1 MVSRKQ
7 FYTIFSIF
15 IIIFISAVLIFNSK
29 DEEITGNN
37 LIYKDNIIYTAEG
50 KKYNGKIIESEGLK
64 AKINGQQIAKGYIKV
79 KNGLLDGKFDF
90 ISSGGI
96 WSGETVNGNSK
107 NGKIE
112 KMEIKKLD
120 GKLVKLS
127 GEEKIREFFSEN
139 YKGSVSSESA
149 DLSGLEVVEENE

>member
-7 FYTIFSIF
+7 FYTVFSIF
-15 IIIFISAVLIFNSK
+15 IIIFITAVLIFNSK
-29 DEEITGNN
+29 DEEVTGNN
-37 LIYKDNIIYTAEG
+37 LVYKNNIIYTSEG

-112 KMEIKKLD
+112 KIVIKKLD

-127 GEEKIREFFSEN
+127 GEDKIKEFFSEN
-139 YKGSVSSESA
+139 YKNSETSESA
-149 DLSGLEVVEENE
+149 VLSGLGVGE

>member
-7 FYTIFSIF
+7 FYTVFSIF
-15 IIIFISAVLIFNSK
+15 IIIFITAVLIFNSK
-29 DEEITGNN
+29 DEEVTGNN
-37 LIYKDNIIYTAEG
+37 LVNKNNIIYTSEG
-50 KKYNGKIIESEGLK
+50 KKYSGKITESDGLK

-96 WSGETVNGNSK
+96 WSGEAVNGNSK

-112 KMEIKKLD
+112 KIEIKKLD

-127 GEEKIREFFSEN
+127 GEDKIKEFFSEN
-139 YKGSVSSESA
+139 YKNSETSESA
-149 DLSGLEVVEENE
+149 VLSGLGVGE

>member
-7 FYTIFSIF
+7 FYTVFSIF
-15 IIIFISAVLIFNSK
+15 IIIFITAVLIFNSK
-29 DEEITGNN
+29 DEEVTGNN
-37 LIYKDNIIYTAEG
+37 LVYKNNIIYTSEG
-50 KKYNGKIIESEGLK
+50 KKYSGKITESDGLK

-90 ISSGGI
+90 ISSGGV

-112 KMEIKKLD
+112 KIEIKKLD

-127 GEEKIREFFSEN
+127 GEDKIKEFFSEN
-139 YKGSVSSESA
+139 YKNSETSESA
-149 DLSGLEVVEENE
+149 VLSGLGVGE